1 MCDLWHALSDLQN
14 RAKHFAKEWTSLGEV
29 CFDGPVNSPA
39 PAWPVWTGP
48 VTSPVGLTTGCGI
61 RLRAIVRRW
70 KSAPGYTLAIGD
82 DLGIVGS
89 EINLDPD
96 SAQPDLRVTLVAGHP
111 QISASPQMFDAV
123 EIEVNRGSGFTLLD
137 ITTGSP
143 VVDTHP
149 LPPAGQ
155 SWQGEVVCFRST
167 QLAATL
173 VAYQA
178 EPHEHPWLILTDLP
192 PAVAQASWY
201 QQRSWVEG
209 GFKDIKRGG
218 WQWHLTRMADPERA
232 ARLWLVLAVAQLY
245 SVSLGSQLEAD
256 TPAPQPQALPATHI
270 ARRTA
275 KGQPQPPR
283 LSLATLGRLAHLSRL
298 IWRECLSKILFKGP
312 NSCPVMT

>member
-1 MCDLWHALSDLQN
+1 MKRKSYYPSTTGAMLPFLQNICAKAPNYVVSLGITGPEQSFLNLMCSLWNALTDFQN
-14 RAKHFAKEWTSLGEV
+14 RAKRFAEEWTSLREA
-29 CFDGPVNSPA
+29 CFVGPPNAPA

-48 VTSPVGLTTGCGI
+48 ATPPVGLTTGCGI

-155 SWQGEVVCFRST
+155 SGVWTYRG
-167 QLAATL
+167 
-173 VAYQA
+173 
-178 EPHEHPWLILTDLP
+178 ILRQNN
-192 PAVAQASWY
+192 ARV
-201 QQRSWVEG
+201 G
-209 GFKDIKRGG
+209 
-218 WQWHLTRMADPERA
+218 QWSL
-232 ARLWLVLAVAQLY
+232 
-245 SVSLGSQLEAD
+245 SV
-256 TPAPQPQALPATHI
+256 PV
-270 ARRTA
+270 
-275 KGQPQPPR
+275 
-283 LSLATLGRLAHLSRL
+283 
-298 IWRECLSKILFKGP
+298 
-312 NSCPVMT
+312 PVMGI